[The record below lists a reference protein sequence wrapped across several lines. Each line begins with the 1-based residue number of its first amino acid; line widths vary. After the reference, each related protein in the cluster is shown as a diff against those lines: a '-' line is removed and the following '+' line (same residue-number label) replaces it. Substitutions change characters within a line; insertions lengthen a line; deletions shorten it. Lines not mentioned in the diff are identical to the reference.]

1 MKQPAQQ
8 LIASGPLVVGTVH
21 SPGSLRLAATLK
33 PGVVDVLE
41 FRIDSLLD
49 QLDAAERAMRS
60 TRFPVLLTVRH
71 PGEGGAGNLNKKQR
85 KELYRR
91 FLPLATFVDIELRSL
106 PGFPD
111 LVEEAR
117 QTGCV
122 VVVSNHDFK
131 KTPPIA
137 QLIARQKRAFA
148 AGADIFKVACAT
160 HTARDLARLLDF
172 AQRPAKGAHSIMG
185 MARFG
190 KASRIALAEAGS
202 CLNYGY
208 LDAPNAPGQ
217 WEARE
222 LRRVIGK

>member
-1 MKQPAQQ
+1 MKETAQQ
-8 LIASGPLVVGTVH
+8 LLASGPLVVGTVH

-33 PGVVDVLE
+33 PGDVDVLE

-49 QLDAAERAMRS
+49 QLDAAEQAMRT

-71 PGEGGAGNLNKKQR
+71 LGEGGAGKLSADQR
-85 KELYRR
+85 KKLYRR
-91 FLPLATFVDIELRSL
+91 FLAHASFLDIELRSL
-106 PGFPD
+106 PAFAD

-117 QTGCV
+117 HMGCV

-160 HTARDLARLLDF
+160 NTARDLARLLDF

-185 MARFG
+185 MGRFG